1 MQLLG
6 QFGFNPL
13 LFLAQV
19 VNFLIL
25 VYLFKRFLYKPV
37 LEMIRKREQRIQEGL
52 RNAEE
57 ASAALE
63 ESREEREKVLR
74 ETRAE
79 AERIISEAKRAAQK
93 AKLDTLARSR
103 EEAERI
109 IRDARD
115 QAALEM
121 EDLKKSI
128 GRMAIDLSRGM
139 LSRAL
144 QTLFTEEEKERILAR
159 SLEHLERN

>member
-25 VYLFKRFLYKPV
+25 VYLFKRFLYKPI
-37 LEMIRKREQRIQEGL
+37 LGMIRKREQRIQDGL

-63 ESREEREKVLR
+63 ESREERERMLK
-74 ETRAE
+74 ETRVE
-79 AERIISEAKRAAQK
+79 AEKILAEAKRAVET
-93 AKLDTLARSR
+93 AKLDALARSR

-109 IRDARD
+109 IREARD

-121 EDLKKSI
+121 ENIKKSI
-128 GRMAIDLSRGM
+128 GWMAIDVSRGM